1 MATLTLRQTVSGT
14 LNGILETFSNAYSV
28 RISDARK
35 SSFLVGSTYRE
46 IRDVSIDASPLVVYL
61 ANKGENG
68 AVYRIKSGTN
78 YYRFDLPAGSATVL
92 FLAKMRDYGSQPPDG
107 IAVYSASGTT
117 IETLVCY

>member
-14 LNGILETFSNAYSV
+14 LNGILETFSNAYQV

-35 SSFLVGSTYRE
+35 STFIAGTTYRE
-46 IRDVSIDASPLVVYL
+46 IRDVAIEASPLVVYL
-61 ANKGENG
+61 ANKGTNG
-68 AVYRIKSGTN
+68 AVYRIKSGSN
-78 YYRFDLPAGSATVL
+78 YYRFDLPAGAATVL